1 MIDLP
6 PLLPVVV
13 RYLGFVSLTMLIGSF
28 AFVCLILPPGLL
40 SREGYR
46 ILERHLRQ
54 VQAGSI
60 LITALASG
68 ADLILRTLA
77 MSGGTVATLGV
88 AIPIVLGHT
97 HFGMVWNVR
106 FLLLGLLTAAWW
118 IRLPGITASPLFA
131 WASFMSACFVALTTT
146 LSGHAADW
154 GDLSVPALSDWFH
167 LLAVSIWIGGLFA
180 FRFLLKRSL
189 AMSGMGEIVRAL
201 SPIARRFSRIAIGCV
216 AVFMLTGLY
225 NAWLQVG
232 VLSYVVASAYG
243 WMLLV
248 KVSLV
253 ACILAIAGVNRYYF
267 LPQLRPGAAKQDH
280 PVSRPSPVM
289 SNNPR
294 VVDATGDD
302 RRIRYRFSR
311 FVQAEWII
319 VLMVLACSALLTQ
332 LPPARHVMHIKHL
345 KSHENNGS
353 HPPAHDMSMSMPPLT
368 QR

>member
-77 MSGGTVATLGV
+77 MSGGVSALSVAL
-88 AIPIVLGHT
+88 PLVLWHT

-106 FLLLGLLTAAWW
+106 FLLLGLLTAAWR

-154 GDLSVPALSDWFH
+154 GDLSIPAMVDWLH
-167 LLAVSIWIGGLFA
+167 LLAVSIWIGGLFT
-180 FRFLLKRSL
+180 FSFLLKRSL
-189 AMSGMGEIVRAL
+189 AMAGMEEIARAL
-201 SPIARRFSRIAIGCV
+201 SPIGRLFSRIAIGCV
-216 AVFMLTGLY
+216 AVFLLTGLY
-225 NAWLQVG
+225 NSRLQVG
-232 VLSYVVASAYG
+232 ALSFVVASVYG
-243 WMLLV
+243 WILLT
-248 KVSLV
+248 KLALV
-253 ACILAIAGVNRYYF
+253 ALALTIAAINRFY
-267 LPQLRPGAAKQDH
+267 LLTQLRPGAARRIQLGFQA
-280 PVSRPSPVM
+280 SRDLINSPQ
-289 SNNPR
+289 
-294 VVDATGDD
+294 AAGETGDD
-302 RRIRYRFSR
+302 RQVRYRLSQ
-311 FVQAEWII
+311 FVRAEWIVVMI
-319 VLMVLACSALLTQ
+319 VLACSALLTQ